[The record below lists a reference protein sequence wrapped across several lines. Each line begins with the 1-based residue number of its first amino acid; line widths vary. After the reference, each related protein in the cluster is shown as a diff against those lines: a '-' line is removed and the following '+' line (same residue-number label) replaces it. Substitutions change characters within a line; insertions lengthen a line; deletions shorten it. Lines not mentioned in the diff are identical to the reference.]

1 MIQTLYNYVLKQKS
15 KNKKKWPI
23 LYKIC
28 KVVLNLFYPILAW
41 GRKKPGTDADGK
53 IIVSLT
59 SFPDRIGDVW
69 ISISTIMNQTLKPAR
84 IVLWLSEEQFP
95 DPGKL
100 PESLKRLQKR
110 GLEIKYCE
118 DLMPHK
124 KYFYTMQE
132 NPDQVVVTID
142 DDIFYPEDH
151 LEKLWAVH
159 QQYPRAVCCWYGH
172 VISYRE
178 DGSIEVYNSWI
189 SDVSGYRTPSLQ
201 LVPVGCGGVLYP
213 PGVLPGQLFCTE
225 DIKTLCLKTDDLWLK
240 AMEVLGDVRAVRCVE
255 DSMIFYG
262 LIKTRH
268 KGLFAENADRDG
280 NDVALRAILG
290 KYPQVE
296 KRLYEDYK
304 NRSAEE

>member
-1 MIQTLYNYVLKQKS
+1 MIQILYHYVLDQKS
-15 KNKKKWPI
+15 KNRKNWPL

-28 KVVLNLFYPILAW
+28 KVLLNLFYPVFAW
-41 GRKKPGTDADGK
+41 GRKKTGIDPAGK
-53 IIVSLT
+53 LIVSLT

-69 ISISTIMNQTLKPAR
+69 ISIATIMNQTLKPAR
-84 IVLWLSEEQFP
+84 IVLWLSKEQFP
-95 DPGKL
+95 DPGML
-100 PESLKRLQKR
+100 PKSLKRLQKR
-110 GLEIKYCE
+110 GLEIRYCE

-124 KYFYTMQE
+124 KYFHTMLE

-142 DDIFYPEDH
+142 DDIFYPENH
-151 LEKLWAVH
+151 LEKLWKAH
-159 QQYPRAVCCWYGH
+159 QRYPEAVCCWYGH
-172 VISYRE
+172 VISYGE
-178 DGSIEVYNSWI
+178 DGTIAPYNSWI
-189 SDVSGYRTPSLQ
+189 SDVCGYTEPSLQ

-213 PGVLPGQLFCTE
+213 PGVLPGQLFCSE
-225 DIKTLCLKTDDLWLK
+225 DIRSLCLKTDDLWLK

-255 DSMIFYG
+255 NSMIFYG

-296 KRLYEDYK
+296 ERLYEDYTK
-304 NRSAEE
+304 QECR